1 MYVILLS
8 STLQLIALAMTRNVG
23 VIMNVVCRDIK
34 PANVLLDGDDT
45 PILMDF
51 GSMGPALVEITNLS
65 QAQTLQVAFTF
76 HHSGLILYRVSSK
89 IKSDVETTC

>member
-1 MYVILLS
+1 MLTS
-8 STLQLIALAMTRNVG
+8 
-23 VIMNVVCRDIK
+23 VIMNIVCRDIK

-65 QAQTLQVAFTF
+65 QAQTLQVKFIF
-76 HHSGLILYRVSSK
+76 HHSSIILDQVCSKGLVK
-89 IKSDVETTC
+89 PVK